1 MNKIFFILQQI
12 NQYYT
17 IMTHALVVQIPSLN
31 LDDFING
38 TEASKNQFVE
48 KLGEAYTQIG
58 FVAIKNHYLIEETQN
73 GLYAAIEEFFNFPQ
87 SIKDKYEDPV
97 IQGQRGYIGKM
108 KEHAQGRTT
117 PDLKEFY
124 HIGQRIDPQDP
135 DTLAYPENIFPDE
148 LPDFVKYGTTAFANL
163 ELTGIYMLRAIALY
177 LGLDEFYFDDKVK
190 HGNSILRPIHY
201 FPIDDPDSLPEDAV
215 RAAEHTD
222 INLITLLMGA
232 SAEGLQVLRHD
243 GKWIPITALPEQ
255 LVVNVGDM
263 LSRLTNNKL
272 KSTIHRV
279 VNPPRDQLHLPRFS
293 IPFFM
298 HPKSSMNLNCLEN
311 CISAVHPKL
320 YPNITA
326 GAFLEQRLKE
336 IGF

>member
-1 MNKIFFILQQI
+1 MTQV
-12 NQYYT
+12 T
-17 IMTHALVVQIPSLN
+17 IDQIPSLDLN
-31 LDDFING
+31 DFING
-38 TEASKNQFVE
+38 NETDKKRFVE
-48 KLGEAYTQIG
+48 KLGEAYSQIG
-58 FVAIKNHYLIEETQN
+58 FVAIKNHYLKVETQT
-73 GLYAAIEEFFNFPQ
+73 GLYAAVEDFFTLEQ
-87 SIKDKYEDPV
+87 AVKDKYEDEE

-108 KEHAQGRTT
+108 KEHAQGCST

-124 HIGQRIDPQDP
+124 HIGQIIDPTDP
-135 DTLAYPENIFPDE
+135 DTLDYPANVFPTEVPGLAKDGI
-148 LPDFVKYGTTAFANL
+148 LAFSNL
-163 ELTGIYMLRAIALY
+163 EETGIYMLRAIALF
-177 LGLDEFYFDDKVK
+177 LGLDEFYFDNKVK
-190 HGNSILRPIHY
+190 NGNSILRPIHY
-201 FPIDDPDSLPEDAV
+201 FPIENPDTLPKDAV

-243 GKWIPITALPEQ
+243 GVWIPITALPEQ

-272 KSTIHRV
+272 KSTVHRV
-279 VNPPRDQLHLPRFS
+279 VNPPKDQMNQPRFS

-298 HPKSSMNLNCLEN
+298 HPKSNMDLSCLDN
-311 CISAVHPKL
+311 CIDADHPKL
-320 YPNITA
+320 YPDTTA